1 MRPPLPAAET
11 LEARGIS
18 RDIEKN
24 RGLTRYRP
32 RDKKNPRK
40 NLRDKFSKALV
51 RRGGVVPKQREKG
64 IYRGEETGIRKSV
77 AKSRKFSK

>member
-1 MRPPLPAAET
+1 MPDAQT

-40 NLRDKFSKALV
+40 NLRDKFQKALV
-51 RRGGVVPKQREKG
+51 RRGGQVPQMRAHG
-64 IYRGEETGIRKSV
+64 MYGGEETGIRKNV
-77 AKSRKFSK
+77 AKSRKFTG